1 MKTDLV
7 SLYLT
12 AASHDSVRQP
22 VATSGELTL
31 CCAWIN
37 QNTQVAVHVNPSITE
52 YGPDIV
58 ESTLNSP
65 AQTLVFDIAKP
76 QPRRVALN
84 GSNYEIRLLTWSR
97 HDDDTLRFDFEVEQ
111 IEN

>member
-7 SLYLT
+7 TLYLT
-12 AASHDSVRQP
+12 AATHDSVRQP

-31 CCAWIN
+31 CCAWIKN
-37 QNTQVAVHVNPSITE
+37 NHVAVHVNPSITD

-58 ESTLNSP
+58 ESSLDHPSKTLI
-65 AQTLVFDIAKP
+65 FDVTKP
-76 QPRRVALN
+76 QAQRVTCN
-84 GSNYEIRLLTWSR
+84 GNTYDIRLLTWSR
-97 HDDDTLRFDFEVEQ
+97 HDQDTLRFDFEIDR